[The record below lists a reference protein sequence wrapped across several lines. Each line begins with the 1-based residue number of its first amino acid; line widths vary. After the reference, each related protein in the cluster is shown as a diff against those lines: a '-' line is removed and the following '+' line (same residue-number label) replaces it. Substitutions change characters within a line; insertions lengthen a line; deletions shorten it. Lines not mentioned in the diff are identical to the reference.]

1 MHPEEN
7 VGFMRR
13 GIAVDLAQARVAR
26 KNDPDGTKENI
37 IEVATAEFVDAG
49 FSGARVDAIAEKTKT
64 SKRMLYYY
72 FGSKEGLYL
81 AVLERAYA
89 KIRALESRLDLQNLA
104 PEEAMRS
111 LINNTFDHDDANPDF
126 VQLVSIENIHRAEHL
141 KNSDVL
147 RRTNSGVIDIIAAI
161 LERGEK
167 TGVFKRKVDPV
178 DLHQMIS
185 AECFFRVSN
194 RHTFGAIFN
203 RDLTAGDLKSRH
215 RQMIADMILA
225 YLKS

>member
-1 MHPEEN
+1 ME
-7 VGFMRR
+7 
-13 GIAVDLAQARVAR
+13 LAQARVAR

-37 IEVATAEFVDAG
+37 LQVATQEFVDAG

-89 KIRALESRLDLQNLA
+89 RIRSLESRLHLENLA

-111 LINNTFDHDDANPDF
+111 LIRNTFDHDDANPDF

-147 RRTNSGVIDIIAAI
+147 RRTNSGVIDIISAI
-161 LERGEK
+161 LERGYAS
-167 TGVFKRKVDPV
+167 GAFKRRTDPI

-185 AECFFRVSN
+185 AACFFRVSN
-194 RHTFGAIFN
+194 RHTFGVIFN
-203 RDLTAGDLKSRH
+203 RDLMAGDIKARH
-215 RQMIADMILA
+215 RHMIADMIIA

>member
-1 MHPEEN
+1 M
-7 VGFMRR
+7 G
-13 GIAVDLAQARVAR
+13 LAQTKVPR
-26 KNDPDGTKENI
+26 KNNPDATKDNI
-37 IEVATAEFVDAG
+37 LEVATAEFVEAG
-49 FSGARVDAIAEKTKT
+49 FSGARVDAIAERTKT

-89 KIRALESRLDLQNLA
+89 KIRALESRLQLENQA

-111 LINNTFDHDDANPDF
+111 LISNTFDHDDANPDF
-126 VQLVSIENIHRAEHL
+126 VQLVCIENIHRADHL

-147 RRTNSGVIDIIAAI
+147 RRTNSGIVEIISKI
-161 LERGEK
+161 LERGYASRTFRK
-167 TGVFKRKVDPV
+167 KVDPT

-185 AECFFRVSN
+185 AACFFRVSN

-203 RDLTAGDLKSRH
+203 RNLMDNETKARH
-215 RQMIADMILA
+215 RQMIVDMVIA
-225 YLKS
+225 YLTSE

>member
-1 MHPEEN
+1 M
-7 VGFMRR
+7 G
-13 GIAVDLAQARVAR
+13 R

-37 IEVATAEFVDAG
+37 LQVATEEFVDAG
-49 FSGARVDAIAEKTKT
+49 FSGARVDTIAEKTKT

-89 KIRALESRLDLQNLA
+89 KIRSLESRLDLQNLE

-111 LINNTFDHDDANPDF
+111 LITSTFDHDDANPDF

-147 RRTNSGVIDIIAAI
+147 RRTNSGAIDIIAAI
-161 LERGEK
+161 LARGEES
-167 TGVFKRKVDPV
+167 GAFRRKVDPV

-185 AECFFRVSN
+185 AACFFRVSN

-203 RDLTAGDLKSRH
+203 RDLMDGDLKVRH
-215 RQMIADMILA
+215 RQMICDMILA
-225 YLKS
+225 YLRS

>member
-1 MHPEEN
+1 MN
-7 VGFMRR
+7 
-13 GIAVDLAQARVAR
+13 LAQTRVGR

-37 IEVATAEFVDAG
+37 LQVATEEFVDAG
-49 FSGARVDAIAEKTKT
+49 FSGARVDTIAEKTKT

-89 KIRALESRLDLQNLA
+89 KIRSLESRLDLQNLE

-111 LINNTFDHDDANPDF
+111 LITSTFDHDDANPDF

-147 RRTNSGVIDIIAAI
+147 RRTNSGAIDIIAAI
-161 LERGEK
+161 LARGEES
-167 TGVFKRKVDPV
+167 GAFRRKVDPV

-185 AECFFRVSN
+185 AACFFRVSN

-203 RDLTAGDLKSRH
+203 RDLMDGDLKVRH
-215 RQMIADMILA
+215 RQMICDMILA
-225 YLKS
+225 YLRS

>member
-1 MHPEEN
+1 
-7 VGFMRR
+7 MRR
-13 GIAVDLAQARVAR
+13 GTAVDLEQARVAR

-37 IEVATAEFVDAG
+37 LEVATAEFVDAG

-89 KIRALESRLDLQNLA
+89 KIRALESRLHLEDLA

-111 LINNTFDHDDANPDF
+111 LIRNTFDHDDANPDF

-141 KNSDVL
+141 RNSDVL
-147 RRTNSGVIDIIAAI
+147 RRTNSGVIDIIAGI
-161 LERGEK
+161 LERGE
-167 TGVFKRKVDPV
+167 TSGVFKRKVDPV

-203 RDLTAGDLKSRH
+203 RDLMADDLKVRH
-215 RQMIADMILA
+215 RQMVADMILA

>member
-1 MHPEEN
+1 MQGPET
-7 VGFMRR
+7 R
-13 GIAVDLAQARVAR
+13 IAR

-37 IEVATAEFVDAG
+37 IAVATEEFVGAG
-49 FSGARVDAIAEKTKT
+49 FSGARVDQIADRTKT
-64 SKRMLYYY
+64 SKRMIYYY

-89 KIRALESRLDLQNLA
+89 KIRALENRLNLEDLE
-104 PEEAMRS
+104 PEAAMRS
-111 LINNTFDHDDANPDF
+111 LIGNTFDHDDANPDF

-147 RRTNSGVIDIIAAI
+147 KRTNYAVIDIIAAI
-161 LERGEK
+161 LDRGAAA
-167 TGVFKRKVDPV
+167 GVFKRKIDPV

-194 RHTFGAIFN
+194 RYTFGAIFN
-203 RDLTAGDLKSRH
+203 RDLTAQEHKMRH
-215 RQMIADMILA
+215 RQIISDMILA
-225 YLKS
+225 YLKSEV

>member
-1 MHPEEN
+1 MS
-7 VGFMRR
+7 V
-13 GIAVDLAQARVAR
+13 AKAQSRR
-26 KNDPDGTKENI
+26 KNDPEGTKENI
-37 IEVATAEFVDAG
+37 LDVATEEFVDMG
-49 FSGARVDAIAEKTKT
+49 FSGARVDAIADKTKT

-89 KIRALESRLDLQNLA
+89 KIRSLEGRLHLEDRE

-111 LINNTFDHDDANPDF
+111 LIGNTFDHDDANPDF

-147 RRTNSGVIDIIAAI
+147 RRANSGVIDIIASI
-161 LERGEK
+161 LKRGEAS
-167 TGVFKRKVDPV
+167 GVFKRHVDPI

-185 AECFFRVSN
+185 AACFFRVSN

-203 RDLTAGDLKSRH
+203 RDLMAEDLKVRH
-215 RQMIADMILA
+215 RQLISDMILA
-225 YLKS
+225 FLKS

>member
-1 MHPEEN
+1 MAME
-7 VGFMRR
+7 
-13 GIAVDLAQARVAR
+13 LAEARVAR
-26 KNDPDGTKENI
+26 KNNPDATKENI
-37 IEVATAEFVDAG
+37 LEVATAEFVEAG
-49 FSGARVDAIAEKTKT
+49 LSGARVDSIAERTKT

-89 KIRALESRLDLQNLA
+89 KIRALESRLQLESLA

-111 LINNTFDHDDANPDF
+111 LIFNTFDHDDANPDF
-126 VQLVSIENIHRAEHL
+126 VQLVCIENIHRADHL

-147 RRTNSGVIDIIAAI
+147 QRTSSGIVKIISKI
-161 LERGEK
+161 LERGYASQA
-167 TGVFKRKVDPV
+167 FRRKVDPT

-185 AECFFRVSN
+185 AACFFRVSN

-203 RDLTAGDLKSRH
+203 RNLMDGEIKARH
-215 RQMIADMILA
+215 RQMIADMVIA
-225 YLKS
+225 YLTSD

>member
-1 MHPEEN
+1 ME
-7 VGFMRR
+7 
-13 GIAVDLAQARVAR
+13 LAQARVAR

-37 IEVATAEFVDAG
+37 LEVATEEFVDAG

-89 KIRALESRLDLQNLA
+89 KIRTLESRLNLENLA
-104 PEEAMRS
+104 PEDAMRS
-111 LINNTFDHDDANPDF
+111 LIRNTFDHDDANPDF

-141 KNSDVL
+141 KNSAVL
-147 RRTNSGVIDIIAAI
+147 RRTNSGVIDIISAI
-161 LERGEK
+161 LERGYAS
-167 TGVFKRKVDPV
+167 GVFTRRADPI

-185 AECFFRVSN
+185 AACFFRVSN
-194 RHTFGAIFN
+194 RHTFGVIFN
-203 RDLTAGDLKSRH
+203 RDLMGAELKSRH
-215 RQMIADMILA
+215 RDMIADMIVA

>member
-1 MHPEEN
+1 MN
-7 VGFMRR
+7 
-13 GIAVDLAQARVAR
+13 LAQTRVGR

-37 IEVATAEFVDAG
+37 LQVATEEFVDAG
-49 FSGARVDAIAEKTKT
+49 FSGARVDTIAEKTKT

-89 KIRALESRLDLQNLA
+89 KIRSLESRLDLENLG

-111 LINNTFDHDDANPDF
+111 LITSTFDHDDANPDF

-141 KNSDVL
+141 KSSDVL
-147 RRTNSGVIDIIAAI
+147 RRTNSGAIDIIAAI
-161 LERGEK
+161 LARGEAS
-167 TGVFKRKVDPV
+167 GAFRRKVDPV

-185 AECFFRVSN
+185 AACFFRVSN

-203 RDLTAGDLKSRH
+203 RDLMDDELKARH
-215 RQMIADMILA
+215 RQMICDMILA
-225 YLKS
+225 YLRS

>member
-1 MHPEEN
+1 ME
-7 VGFMRR
+7 
-13 GIAVDLAQARVAR
+13 LAQVRVAR
-26 KNDPDGTKENI
+26 KNNPDGTKENI
-37 IEVATAEFVDAG
+37 LQVATQEFVDAG

-89 KIRALESRLDLQNLA
+89 KIRSLESRLHLENMA

-111 LINNTFDHDDANPDF
+111 LIRNTFDHDDANPDF

-147 RRTNSGVIDIIAAI
+147 RRTNSGVIDIISAI
-161 LERGEK
+161 LERGYAI
-167 TGVFKRKVDPV
+167 GAFKRRTDPI

-185 AECFFRVSN
+185 AACFFRVSN
-194 RHTFGAIFN
+194 RHTFGVIFN
-203 RDLTAGDLKSRH
+203 RDLMAGDIKARH
-215 RQMIADMILA
+215 RDMIADMIIA

>member
-1 MHPEEN
+1 MN
-7 VGFMRR
+7 V
-13 GIAVDLAQARVAR
+13 VQARFRR
-26 KNDPDGTKENI
+26 KNDPVGTRENI
-37 IEVATAEFVDAG
+37 LDVATQEFVEMG

-72 FGSKEGLYL
+72 FVSKDGLYL

-89 KIRALESRLDLQNLA
+89 KIRLLESRLQLEDRQ
-104 PEEAMRS
+104 PEEAMRI
-111 LINNTFDHDDANPDF
+111 LIANTFDHDDANPDF

-147 RRTNSGVIDIIAAI
+147 RRTSSGVIDIIASI
-161 LERGEK
+161 LQRGEAS
-167 TGVFKRKVDPV
+167 GVFTRQVDPT

-185 AECFFRVSN
+185 AACFFRVSN

-203 RDLTAGDLKSRH
+203 RDLMSKDLKLRH
-215 RQMIADMILA
+215 RQLISDMILA

>member
-1 MHPEEN
+1 MTAME
-7 VGFMRR
+7 
-13 GIAVDLAQARVAR
+13 LAQARVAR

-37 IEVATAEFVDAG
+37 LEVATEEFVDAG
-49 FSGARVDAIAEKTKT
+49 FSGARVDAIAERTKT

-89 KIRALESRLDLQNLA
+89 KIRSLESRLQLENLA

-111 LINNTFDHDDANPDF
+111 LIRNTFDHDDANPDF

-147 RRTNSGVIDIIAAI
+147 MRTNSGVIDIIVAI
-161 LERGEK
+161 LDRGYK
-167 TGVFKRKVDPV
+167 AGAFQRPVDPI

-185 AECFFRVSN
+185 AACFFRVSN

-203 RDLTAGDLKSRH
+203 RDLMADDLKARH
-215 RQMIADMILA
+215 RKMIADMIVA

>member
-1 MHPEEN
+1 MQ
-7 VGFMRR
+7 
-13 GIAVDLAQARVAR
+13 LAQARVAR

-37 IEVATAEFVDAG
+37 LQVATEEFVDAG

-72 FGSKEGLYL
+72 FGSKEGLFL
-81 AVLERAYA
+81 AVLDRAYA
-89 KIRALESRLDLQNLA
+89 KIRALESRLRLENLA

-111 LINNTFDHDDANPDF
+111 LIRNTFDHDDANPDF

-147 RRTNSGVIDIIAAI
+147 RRTNSGVIDIISAI
-161 LERGEK
+161 LKRGNDS
-167 TGVFKRKVDPV
+167 GVFTRRVDPI

-185 AECFFRVSN
+185 AACFFRVSN
-194 RHTFGAIFN
+194 RHTFGVIFN
-203 RDLTAGDLKSRH
+203 RDLMAGDLKVRH
-215 RQMIADMILA
+215 RDMISDMIIA